1 MELLEKLQ
9 TLNNHLMAK
18 NYKKVIDGCNK
29 ILKKNPNMPYVL
41 NLCGLALQG
50 NDNTLASINYF
61 NKAIEFEPD
70 NVAAINNLAN
80 SYKALSK
87 FDIAEK
93 LYLKILKINP
103 KYIKALNNYANLKQ
117 QIGDFNGSIELYLKA
132 LEIKPNQTNILF
144 SLASAYQEIGIFK
157 KSEEIANKVLTIEP
171 KNTSVHKLISSIIN
185 YKNENDHLIVM
196 ENLSKDKT
204 LKSDQLIDLSFA
216 LGKAYE
222 DIENYEKS
230 YENLE
235 KGNKLKKI
243 KINYQINNQVKLF
256 ESITKTFDDLD
267 LESLKQ
273 TSKNKC
279 IIFICGMPR
288 SGTTLIEQIIAA
300 HPQVNGAGEL
310 IYLQKLIKQN
320 FIENFKLNKQ
330 KIINEAS
337 SNNNIIESKYFEFLD
352 FHKFSSKLITDK
364 APQNF
369 RWIGFMK
376 IFFPNSKIIHCNRNA
391 KDNCLSL
398 FKNNF
403 ASSHMD
409 WTYDQKD
416 IAEYYNL
423 YYDLMKFWNK
433 KLPNDIYNANYE
445 RIVQNKE
452 IEIKKLIEFCGLK
465 WDSACLNHHK
475 HIKTPISTVSV
486 VQARKPIY
494 SSSLNSN
501 NKYSKYLNDLYSSLK
516 IKKSEP

>member
-1 MELLEKLQ
+1 MELLEKLE

-29 ILKKNPNMPYVL
+29 ILKKNPNTPYVL

-50 NDNTLASINYF
+50 SNNTLASINF
-61 NKAIEFEPD
+61 FSKAIEFEPE
-70 NVAAINNLAN
+70 NVAAMNNLAN

-103 KYIKALNNYANLKQ
+103 KYIKAFNNYGNLKQ
-117 QIGDFNGSIELYLKA
+117 QIGDFNGCIELYLKA
-132 LEIKPNQTNILF
+132 LEIKPNVNILL
-144 SLASAYQEIGIFK
+144 SLASAYQEIGNFK
-157 KSEEIANKVLTIEP
+157 KCKEIADKALTAQP
-171 KNTSVHKLISSIIN
+171 RNTSIHKLISSIIDYEN
-185 YKNENDHLIVM
+185 DNDHLIVM
-196 ENLSKDKT
+196 ENLIKDKT
-204 LKSDQLIDLSFA
+204 LKTEQLVDLSFG

-222 DIENYEKS
+222 DIGNYEKS
-230 YENLE
+230 FENLE
-235 KGNKLKKI
+235 KGNKLKKTKNNY
-243 KINYQINNQVKLF
+243 KIDNQVKLF
-256 ESITKTFDDLD
+256 ESIIKTFDDLD

-273 TSKNKC
+273 TSKNKS

-310 IYLQKLIKQN
+310 IYLQNLIEQN
-320 FIENFKLNKQ
+320 FIEDFKLNKQ
-330 KIINEAS
+330 KIINEAL
-337 SNNNIIESKYFEFLD
+337 SNNNIIERKYFELLD
-352 FHKFSSKLITDK
+352 FHKFSSKFITDK

-369 RWIGFMK
+369 RWIGFIK

-423 YYDLMKFWNK
+423 YYGLMKFWNK

-452 IEIKKLIEFCGLK
+452 TEIKKLIEFCGLE
-465 WDSACLNHHK
+465 WDAACLNHHK

-516 IKKSEP
+516 IK

>member
-1 MELLEKLQ
+1 MELLEKLK
-9 TLNNHLMAK
+9 TLNNHLLAR

-29 ILKKNPNMPYVL
+29 ILKKNPNVPYVL

-50 NDNTLASINYF
+50 TNDTLASINCF
-61 NKAIEFEPD
+61 NKAIEIEPD

-93 LYLKILKINP
+93 LYLKILKTNP
-103 KYIKALNNYANLKQ
+103 KYIRALNNYANLKQ
-117 QIGDFNGSIELYLKA
+117 QIGDFNGCIELYLKA
-132 LEIKPNQTNILF
+132 LEIKPNVNILL
-144 SLASAYQEIGIFK
+144 SLASAYQEIGNFK
-157 KSEEIANKVLTIEP
+157 KCKEIANKALTIQP
-171 KNTSVHKLISSIIN
+171 RNTSIHKLISSITN
-185 YKNENDHLIVM
+185 YKNENDHLIVL
-196 ENLSKDKT
+196 ENLNKDKN
-204 LKSDQLIDLSFA
+204 LRSEQLIDLSFA

-222 DIENYEKS
+222 DIGNYEKS
-230 YENLE
+230 FENLE
-235 KGNKLKKI
+235 KGNKSKKT
-243 KINYQINNQVKLF
+243 KINYQIDNQVKLF
-256 ESITKTFDDLD
+256 KSITKTFDDLD
-267 LESLKQ
+267 LKSLKQ
-273 TSKNKC
+273 TSKNKS

-300 HPQVNGAGEL
+300 HPQVSGAGEL
-310 IYLQKLIKQN
+310 IYLQNSIEKN

-337 SNNNIIESKYFEFLD
+337 SNNNIIENKYFESLN
-352 FHKFSSKLITDK
+352 FHKFNSIMITDK

-369 RWIGFMK
+369 RWIGFIK
-376 IFFPNSKIIHCNRNA
+376 IFFPNAKIIHCNRNA

-423 YYDLMKFWNK
+423 YYGLMKFWNK

-501 NKYSKYLNDLYSSLK
+501 NKYSKYLNSLYSSLK
-516 IKKSEP
+516 IE

>member
-1 MELLEKLQ
+1 MELLEKLE

-29 ILKKNPNMPYVL
+29 ILKKNPNIPYVL

-50 NDNTLASINYF
+50 SKNTLASINFF
-61 NKAIEFEPD
+61 NKAIEFEPE
-70 NVAAINNLAN
+70 NIAAMNNLAN

-103 KYIKALNNYANLKQ
+103 KYIKALNNYGNLKQ
-117 QIGDFNGSIELYLKA
+117 QIGDFNGCIELYLKA
-132 LEIKPNQTNILF
+132 LEIKPNVNILL
-144 SLASAYQEIGIFK
+144 SLASAYQEIGNFK
-157 KSEEIANKVLTIEP
+157 KCKEIANKALTVQP
-171 KNTSVHKLISSIIN
+171 RNTSIHKLISSIID
-185 YKNENDHLIVM
+185 YKNDNDHLIVM
-196 ENLSKDKT
+196 ENLIKDKT
-204 LKSDQLIDLSFA
+204 LKSEQLVDLSFG

-222 DIENYEKS
+222 DIGNYEKS
-230 YENLE
+230 FENLE
-235 KGNKLKKI
+235 KGNKLKKTKNNY
-243 KINYQINNQVKLF
+243 KIDNQVKLF

-273 TSKNKC
+273 TSKNKS

-310 IYLQKLIKQN
+310 IYLQNSIEQN
-320 FIENFKLNKQ
+320 FIEDFKLNKQ

-337 SNNNIIESKYFEFLD
+337 SNNNIIERKYFELLD
-352 FHKFSSKLITDK
+352 FHKFNSKLITDK

-369 RWIGFMK
+369 RWIGFIK

-423 YYDLMKFWNK
+423 YYGLMKFWNK

-452 IEIKKLIEFCGLK
+452 TEIKKLIEFCGLK

-494 SSSLNSN
+494 SSSLNSS
-501 NKYSKYLNDLYSSLK
+501 NKYSKYLDGLYSSLK
-516 IKKSEP
+516 IE

>member
-1 MELLEKLQ
+1 MELLEKLE
-9 TLNNHLMAK
+9 TLNNHLIAK

-29 ILKKNPNMPYVL
+29 ILKKNPNIPYVL

-50 NDNTLASINYF
+50 SKNTLASINFF
-61 NKAIEFEPD
+61 NKAIEFEPE
-70 NVAAINNLAN
+70 NIAAMNNLAN

-103 KYIKALNNYANLKQ
+103 KYIKAFNNYGNLKQ
-117 QIGDFNGSIELYLKA
+117 QIGDFNGCIELYLKA
-132 LEIKPNQTNILF
+132 LEIKPNVNILL
-144 SLASAYQEIGIFK
+144 SLASAYQEIGDFK
-157 KSEEIANKVLTIEP
+157 KCKEIAYKALAIQP
-171 KNTSVHKLISSIIN
+171 KNTSIHKLISSIIN
-185 YKNENDHLIVM
+185 YKNENGHLTNM
-196 ENLSKDKT
+196 ENLIKDET
-204 LKSDQLIDLSFA
+204 LKSEQLIDLSFA

-222 DIENYEKS
+222 DIGNYEKS
-230 YENLE
+230 FSNLE
-235 KGNKLKKI
+235 KGNRLKKT
-243 KINYQINNQVKLF
+243 KIDYKIENQAKLF
-256 ESITKTFDDLD
+256 ESIIKTFDGLD

-273 TSKNKC
+273 TSKNKS

-288 SGTTLIEQIIAA
+288 SGTTLVEQIIAA
-300 HPQVNGAGEL
+300 HPKVNGAGEL
-310 IYLQKLIKQN
+310 IYLQNLIKEN
-320 FIENFKLNKQ
+320 FIEDFKLNKQ
-330 KIINEAS
+330 KIVNEAL
-337 SNNNIIESKYFEFLD
+337 SNNNVIENKYLELLN
-352 FHKFSSKLITDK
+352 FHKFNSKLITDK

-369 RWIGFMK
+369 RWIGFIK

-423 YYDLMKFWNK
+423 YSQLIKFWNK

-452 IEIKKLIEFCGLK
+452 TEIKKLIEFCGLT

-494 SSSLNSN
+494 NSSVNSN
-501 NKYSKYLNDLYSSLK
+501 NKYSKYLNSLYSSLK
-516 IKKSEP
+516 IE

>member
-1 MELLEKLQ
+1 MELLEKLE
-9 TLNNHLMAK
+9 TLNNHLIAK
-18 NYKKVIDGCNK
+18 NYKKVIEGCNK
-29 ILKKNPNMPYVL
+29 ILKKNPNIPYAL

-50 NDNTLASINYF
+50 SKNTLASINFF
-61 NKAIEFEPD
+61 NKAIEVEPE
-70 NVAAINNLAN
+70 NIAAMNNLAN

-103 KYIKALNNYANLKQ
+103 KYIKALNNYGNLKQ
-117 QIGDFNGSIELYLKA
+117 QIGDFNGCIELYLKA
-132 LEIKPNQTNILF
+132 LEIKPNVNILL
-144 SLASAYQEIGIFK
+144 SLASAYQEIGNFK
-157 KSEEIANKVLTIEP
+157 KCKEIANKALTVQP
-171 KNTSVHKLISSIIN
+171 RNTSIHKLISSIID
-185 YKNENDHLIVM
+185 YKTDNDHLIVM
-196 ENLSKDKT
+196 ENLIKDKT
-204 LKSDQLIDLSFA
+204 LKSEQLVDLSFG

-222 DIENYEKS
+222 DIGNYEKS
-230 YENLE
+230 FKNLE
-235 KGNKLKKI
+235 KGNKLKKTKNSY
-243 KINYQINNQVKLF
+243 KIDNQVKLF
-256 ESITKTFDDLD
+256 ESIIKTFDDLD

-273 TSKNKC
+273 TSKNKS

-310 IYLQKLIKQN
+310 IYLQNSIEQN
-320 FIENFKLNKQ
+320 FIEDFKLNKQ

-337 SNNNIIESKYFEFLD
+337 SNNNIIEKKYFELLD
-352 FHKFSSKLITDK
+352 FHKFSSKFITDK

-369 RWIGFMK
+369 RWIGFIK

-423 YYDLMKFWNK
+423 YYGLMKFWNK

-452 IEIKKLIEFCGLK
+452 TEIKKLIEFCGLK

-516 IKKSEP
+516 IK